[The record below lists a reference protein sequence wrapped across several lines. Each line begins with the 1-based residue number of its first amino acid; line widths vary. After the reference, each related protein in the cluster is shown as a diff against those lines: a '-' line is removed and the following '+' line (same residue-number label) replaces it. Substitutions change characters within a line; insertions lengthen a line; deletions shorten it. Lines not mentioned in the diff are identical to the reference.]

1 MGQIKSDFYKR
12 FQPADNMELPFTA
25 EELVK
30 RASLN
35 AQREFAGKVV
45 GVESGYIP
53 KDVLLGLLRD
63 ETFFGEMLKIRDTG
77 ENVVLSGITLGYNSK
92 HINNMGLT
100 EEDVAANTIH
110 FMNYEESMAFS
121 INSAMA
127 GTSERVSALYVFANG
142 WFGIETERLADTIFA
157 DENGVPFED
166 GAQSVAV
173 GEEVYEPST
182 SYLFSDEG
190 DLVATPD
197 IQYDVDQWMNF
208 VDLFSAVQEEASA
221 VDAQPVAFESE
232 EGFGKQYIVYSEEVL
247 HAMHEGRPVVVMET
261 AATFGGMIYPGNAEF
276 AMEMAN
282 KVREYNAVP
291 AFTAILGGQIHI
303 GMSDND
309 IRYLDTKRGSVFK
322 ASARD
327 IPILI
332 AKRADAVMT
341 IAAVVQVAAL
351 VGLNIASGSGIGGAQ
366 IGAEKTMD
374 ISTDLQSLAKNPV
387 MVVCSGTKPTLDLSL
402 TMEYLE
408 TAGVPVIGYRT
419 DRMPEY
425 MLRGSGFRLTY
436 RMETPQELAQVMAIK
451 AKMGIPGGV
460 LVVNPV
466 PKEYEIDPVK
476 TKKAVDAAIE
486 DVAKNNIRGKAITG
500 YMMGR
505 IRNYLGDQSA
515 ESQKAFLM
523 NNAKVAAQIA
533 AAMNRR

>member
-30 RASLN
+30 RASLD
-35 AQREFAGKVV
+35 AQREYAGKVV

-425 MLRGSGFRLTY
+425 MLRGSSFRLTY

-466 PKEYEIDPVK
+466 PKEYELDPVK

>member
-436 RMETPQELAQVMAIK
+436 RMETPQELAKVMEIK

-466 PKEYEIDPVK
+466 PKEYELDPVK

>member
-30 RASLN
+30 RASLD
-35 AQREFAGKVV
+35 AQREYAGKVV

-247 HAMHEGRPVVVMET
+247 HAMHQGRPVVVMET
-261 AATFGGMIYPGNAEF
+261 AATFGGMIYPGNADF

-351 VGLNIASGSGIGGAQ
+351 VGLNIPSGSGIGGAQ

-374 ISTDLQSLAKNPV
+374 ISTDLQPLAKNPV

-460 LVVNPV
+460 RVVNPV
-466 PKEYEIDPVK
+466 PKEYELDPVK